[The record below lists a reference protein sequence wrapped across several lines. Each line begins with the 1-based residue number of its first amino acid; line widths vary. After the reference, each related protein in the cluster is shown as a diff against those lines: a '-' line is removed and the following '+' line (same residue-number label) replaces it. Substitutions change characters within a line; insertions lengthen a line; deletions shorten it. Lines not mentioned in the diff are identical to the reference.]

1 MVKLKLFYAQMIFLE
16 MKKIQSVEK
25 AKIIDIANYYYRR

>member
-16 MKKIQSVEK
+16 IQSVEK
-25 AKIIDIANYYYRR
+25 TKIIDIANYYYRR

>member
-25 AKIIDIANYYYRR
+25 TKIIDIANYYYRR